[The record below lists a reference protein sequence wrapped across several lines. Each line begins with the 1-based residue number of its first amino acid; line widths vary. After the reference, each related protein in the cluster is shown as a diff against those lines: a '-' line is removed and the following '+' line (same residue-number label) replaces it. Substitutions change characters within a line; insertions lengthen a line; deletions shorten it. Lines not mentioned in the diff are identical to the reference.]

1 MSLGGF
7 EVNIGSQFSGSG
19 PVGFNWLDGF
29 IVVSYLIAITIY
41 GSQFR
46 KKQQSIHTYFLGGK
60 TTPAWA
66 LSLSI
71 VATETSTLTI
81 ISTPGIAFAGNLNF
95 LQLILGYLVGRIF
108 IALVLIPAYFK
119 GEMYTAYALMQ
130 RRFGPRIKHA
140 TASMFLITRALA
152 EGVRVYAI
160 AIVVGLALGSGDIWS
175 ILIISALTL
184 LYTFEGGLTAVIW
197 TDVIQLF
204 IYLGCTLVA
213 FFVILGYVPNG
224 WEGVIANAAP
234 KFSLWNFST
243 DFHIPYTF
251 WAGVI
256 GGAFLNTAS
265 HGVDQLIVQR
275 LLAARNERD
284 SKIALLSSGIIIFF
298 QFALFLLIGI
308 MLFSFYGYHPELTP
322 PAANDKIFPAFIVT
336 YLPHGVRGVMI
347 AAILAAAMSNLS
359 SSLNALASTT
369 VVDFYQPFIK
379 KTAGAKEQLRI
390 SRWITVFW
398 GVALMILAILSRD
411 VKSVLEAGLTIASI
425 TYGSMLGVFLLGVM
439 TRQANEKGSTLGMA
453 VGLVSMLAVWY
464 FSTIA
469 FTWYV
474 LIGTAI
480 TFATGYAAS
489 LYFSG
494 QSPVASS
501 Q

>member
-1 MSLGGF
+1 
-7 EVNIGSQFSGSG
+7 
-19 PVGFNWLDGF
+19 VGFNWLDGF
-29 IVVSYLIAITIY
+29 VVIAYLAAITWY
-41 GSQFR
+41 GSHFR

-81 ISTPGIAFAGNLNF
+81 ISTPGIAFAGNLTF
-95 LQLILGYLVGRIF
+95 LQLILGYLVGRVF

-119 GEMYTAYALMQ
+119 GELYTAYELMQ
-130 RRFGPRIKHA
+130 RRFGTQTKHA

-152 EGVRVYAI
+152 EGVRVFAI
-160 AIVVGLALGSGDIWS
+160 AIVIGLALGFGDVWS

-197 TDVIQLF
+197 TDVVQLG

-213 FFVILGYVPNG
+213 AIVLLGFIPGG
-224 WEGVIANAAP
+224 WQGVVASAGS
-234 KFSLWNFST
+234 KFAFWNFSMN
-243 DFHIPYTF
+243 FHLPYTF
-251 WAGVI
+251 WGGVI

-275 LLAARNERD
+275 LLAAKNERD
-284 SKIALLSSGIIIFF
+284 SKIALLSSGIVIFF

-308 MLFSFYGYHPELTP
+308 LLFSFYRYHPGLMP

-336 YLPHGVRGVMI
+336 YLPHGVRGIMI
-347 AAILAAAMSNLS
+347 ASILAAAMSNLS

-369 VVDFYQPFIK
+369 VVDFCQPILK
-379 KTAGAKEQLRI
+379 KDLPVDWLRI

-398 GVALMILAILSRD
+398 GVVLPILALLSRGA
-411 VKSVLEAGLTIASI
+411 KSVLETGLTIASI
-425 TYGSMLGVFLLGVM
+425 TYGSMLGVFLLGVL
-439 TRQANEKGSTLGMA
+439 TKRANEKGSILGMA
-453 VGLVSMLAVWY
+453 VGLASMMIVWY
-464 FSTIA
+464 CSTIA

-474 LIGTAI
+474 LIGTGI
-480 TFATGYAAS
+480 TFAVGYMAS
-489 LYFSG
+489 LFLR
-494 QSPVASS
+494 
-501 Q
+501 

>member
-1 MSLGGF
+1 M
-7 EVNIGSQFSGSG
+7 
-19 PVGFNWLDGF
+19 GFNWFDGF
-29 IVVSYLIAITIY
+29 VVIFYLVAITLF
-41 GSQFR
+41 GSHFR

-81 ISTPGIAFAGNLNF
+81 ISTPGIAYAGNFAF
-95 LQLILGYLVGRIF
+95 LQLIIGYLVGRIF

-119 GEMYTAYALMQ
+119 GEMYTAYELMQ

-152 EGVRVYAI
+152 EGVRVFAI
-160 AIVVGLALGSGDIWS
+160 AIVIGIVLGSGDIWS

-197 TDVIQLF
+197 TDVVQLF
-204 IYLGCTLVA
+204 IYIGCTLAA
-213 FFVILGYVPNG
+213 FFVVLGMIPNG
-224 WEGVIANAAP
+224 WQGVMAAAGH
-234 KFSLWNFST
+234 KFALWDFSLNC
-243 DFHIPYTF
+243 HLPYTF
-251 WAGVI
+251 WGGII

-275 LLAARNERD
+275 LLAARNECD
-284 SKIALLSSGIIIFF
+284 SKIALLSSGVVIFF

-308 MLFSFYGYHPELTP
+308 MLFSFYQYHPGILP

-336 YLPHGVRGVMI
+336 YLPHGVRGIMV

-359 SSLNALASTT
+359 SSLNAMASTT
-369 VVDFYQPFIK
+369 VVDFYRPFLK
-379 KTAGAKEQLRI
+379 KNAGADEQLRI

-398 GVALMILAILSRD
+398 GVILTILAVLSRG
-411 VKSVLEAGLTIASI
+411 VKSVLEAGLTITSI
-425 TYGSMLGVFLLGVM
+425 TYGSMLGVFLLGVL
-439 TRQANEKGSTLGMA
+439 TKRANEKGSIVAMA
-453 VGLVSMLAVWY
+453 IGLVSMLAIWR
-464 FSTIA
+464 FSSIA

-480 TFATGYAAS
+480 TYAAGYGAS
-489 LYFSG
+489 LFLKSTIKG
-494 QSPVASS
+494 
-501 Q
+501 